1 MEAWKSFPLI
11 NGRLILQKPMRIEND
26 LPSN

>member
-1 MEAWKSFPLI
+1 MEASKSSPSI
-11 NGRLILQKPMRIEND
+11 NGHLILQKPMRIEND